1 MHTHTTNQNELYQF
15 DTHICDEFIARWDK
29 PLVLRSRVYEFSCG
43 LLHPRTMANLD
54 ALGKGPEKRIIYGR
68 KIAYRTNVLADWIK
82 RNIREILAY

>member
-1 MHTHTTNQNELYQF
+1 
-15 DTHICDEFIARWDK
+15 
-29 PLVLRSRVYEFSCG
+29 
-43 LLHPRTMANLD
+43 MANLD